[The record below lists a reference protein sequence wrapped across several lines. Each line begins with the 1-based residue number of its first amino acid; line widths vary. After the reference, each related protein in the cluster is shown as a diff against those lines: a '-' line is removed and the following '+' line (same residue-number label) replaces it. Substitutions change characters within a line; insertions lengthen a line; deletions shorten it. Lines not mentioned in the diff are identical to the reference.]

1 MPTPRPTPR
10 PRVFPMELAA
20 ASLVQ
25 LPIFRLAA
33 RCEGR
38 AKEKVVVGSG
48 KKRKRNLLPCAFG
61 EASFSSVSVHMKQSY
76 DDSLASSHRVV
87 FTIYSSHQ
95 MLFLL
100 TN

>member
-1 MPTPRPTPR
+1 
-10 PRVFPMELAA
+10 MELAA

-95 MLFLL
+95 MFFLL
-100 TN
+100 IN